1 MKTYPITDH
10 IPEPDLLAITPD
22 GAARWLLRNG
32 WEWDGACMVTGN
44 AAIPYVV
51 MPKDGAEDRAKRT
64 ARMVEK
70 VAAHHR
76 KTVDAVIAEM
86 QADSR
91 IVAEC
96 TKMSLRAPK
105 QAQPTETTRY

>member
-1 MKTYPITDH
+1 MKTHPITDH
-10 IPEPDLLAITPD
+10 IPESELLAITPD
-22 GAARWLLRNG
+22 GAARWLTAHG

-51 MPKDGAEDRAKRT
+51 MPKDDAEDRAKRT

-70 VAAHHR
+70 VAAYHR
-76 KTVDAVIAEM
+76 KSAGDIIAEM

-91 IVAEC
+91 IAVEC
-96 TKMSLRAPK
+96 ARMAGKK
-105 QAQPTETTRY
+105 KETA